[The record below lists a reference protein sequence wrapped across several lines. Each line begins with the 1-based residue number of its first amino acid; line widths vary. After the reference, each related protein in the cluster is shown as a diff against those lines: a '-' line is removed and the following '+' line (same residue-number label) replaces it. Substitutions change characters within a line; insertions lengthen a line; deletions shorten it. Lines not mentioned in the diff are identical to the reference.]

1 MKKFLSFVLCLVM
14 LFSLAACGQEKQ
26 PEENPGKDN
35 ENNVTQDRDFISDP
49 EVPDN
54 TNNNVQSETAF
65 VKLKNNIIDRGIY
78 YEKEKKYVCRF
89 TSNMSEINSCQLTYY
104 PSQNMI
110 SYDFELSEVET
121 TVEIYSGNE
130 FYVKVNYPENF
141 SFYSAIMKKSE
152 YHNSKDL
159 EENNFVPFC
168 DLDKDKCLELVAVA
182 TDKAFGVLSIT
193 LQKFDMTLSDLG
205 FSSFDADYNKT
216 EDKTQ
221 NNDAEPNK
229 PNDTETKPNT
239 SIGNQTKPNTS
250 TNTQT
255 KPNTSTNTQTKPNT
269 STSTENKPNTST
281 ETQVKPETPNFEPLE
296 YSGSGD
302 KVITGV
308 NLPVGEFVVKTDI
321 KTDGH
326 SSVKFY
332 YNADNYTRLVNEIGN
347 YSGTRL
353 IKDGNVFA
361 VSDGQFEISSKGDWH
376 IKIEP
381 LSGTITGN
389 SISGKGDTVTGV
401 FNGNGKRS
409 VLKYKV
415 ITDGHTSIR
424 LYKYN
429 GKSYDYERLVNE
441 IGNYEGE
448 KTAKLE
454 SGEKY
459 FFRIETDGDWSISW
473 E

>member
-1 MKKFLSFVLCLVM
+1 MKKFISITLCVVM
-14 LFSLAACGQEKQ
+14 LFLLVSCGQDTTTEL
-26 PEENPGKDN
+26 PNGDDN

-54 TNNNVQSETAF
+54 TNNNVQSETVF
-65 VKLKNNIIDRGIY
+65 VKLKNNIIDKGIY

-193 LQKFDMTLSDLG
+193 LQKFDMTLSDFG
-205 FSSFDADYNKT
+205 FTSFDVDYNKT

-239 SIGNQTKPNTS
+239 STGNQTKPNTS

-255 KPNTSTNTQTKPNT
+255 KPNTSTDTQTKPNT
-269 STSTENKPNTST
+269 STNTETKPNTSVS
-281 ETQVKPETPNFEPLE
+281 TQTTGQRNALKRAEKYLSVMAFSYEGLISQLEFEK
-296 YSGSGD
+296 YSHED
-302 KVITGV
+302 AV
-308 NLPVGEFVVKTDI
+308 
-321 KTDGH
+321 
-326 SSVKFY
+326 Y
-332 YNADNYTRLVNEIGN
+332 AADNCGADWKEQALKKAKKYLDNMAFSYTG
-347 YSGTRL
+347 L
-353 IKDGNVFA
+353 I
-361 VSDGQFEISSKGDWH
+361 SQ
-376 IKIEP
+376 
-381 LSGTITGN
+381 
-389 SISGKGDTVTGV
+389 
-401 FNGNGKRS
+401 
-409 VLKYKV
+409 
-415 ITDGHTSIR
+415 
-424 LYKYN
+424 
-429 GKSYDYERLVNE
+429 
-441 IGNYEGE
+441 
-448 KTAKLE
+448 LE
-454 SGEKY
+454 FEKY
-459 FFRIETDGDWSISW
+459 TSEQAKYGADNCGADWNKQAEKKAKKYLDNMAFSRDGLINQLEFEGFTHDQAVYGVTSNGY
-473 E
+473 